1 MASPKGDILIL
12 LTSFAHAQRNY
23 SNKFSLETSF
33 GLNYPIAPTN
43 FATPIDGDPGI
54 GEFAGP
60 KHFDIGARYMIS
72 SLFGFKVSYG
82 YDRFQYAGSNFAT
95 DFYRGSFEAVFNTT
109 DLFDIYYNRR
119 RTMQIQ
125 LHGGVGLSAAL
136 SQTDTETDNIV
147 HLIFG
152 VRPMF
157 KLSDRFAL
165 TTDLSYLLNFKQ
177 DYGYSGVSFTD
188 TLPRGFTG
196 GYVNFSVGLNFY
208 IGFRR
213 DNADFY

>member
-1 MASPKGDILIL
+1 MKKAILVL
-12 LTSFAHAQRNY
+12 LVLFTSFAHAQRDY
-23 SNKFSLETSF
+23 FNKFSLETSF

-43 FATPIDGDPGI
+43 FAELIPGDPGV

-60 KHFDIGARYMIS
+60 KHFDIGARYMFS
-72 SLFGFKVSYG
+72 SLMGIKVSYG
-82 YDRFQYAGSNFAT
+82 YDRFQYAGSNLST

-109 DLFDIYYNRR
+109 ELFDVYYNRR

-125 LHGGVGLSAAL
+125 LHGGVGFSLAL
-136 SQTDTETDNIV
+136 SKTDTDTDVIG
-147 HLIFG
+147 HIIFG

-157 KLSDRFAL
+157 RLSDRFAL

-177 DYGYSGVSFTD
+177 DYGYSGVSFRD
-188 TLPRGFTG
+188 TLPDGFTG

-213 DNADFY
+213 DNGDFY